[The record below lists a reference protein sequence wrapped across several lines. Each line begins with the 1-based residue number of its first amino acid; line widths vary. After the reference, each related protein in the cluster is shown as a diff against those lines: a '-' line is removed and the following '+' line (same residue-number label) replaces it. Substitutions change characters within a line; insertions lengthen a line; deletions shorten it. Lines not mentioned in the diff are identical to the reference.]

1 MRWMVVPLLMLSLA
15 NAQDARATLESGD
28 ELQGSVAGLYAEGV
42 AMLVEGSER
51 FIPWVDLKA
60 PGLRVTSDV
69 AVMFG
74 NGDRVTARVLRLEDD
89 ALVIAATFIPEGR
102 IPTAA
107 LPPRPAPTPERPAQ
121 EAAETSAEE
130 AAKPILDPADWNG
143 SVALLGTFRKGN
155 TDSGLFQLNA
165 TLKRQWTSDRLK
177 LYGSVAY
184 GKTEGEHTAGSI
196 MAGGKWD
203 HFYHEDFYS
212 YTRSEFEYDKIKNLD
227 LRVTSGIGAGVNLW
241 RGDKDHQSFDLE
253 AGVDYLHQSYDSET
267 PRNDASGRGAFV
279 YKNRLFGSWLLSEEF
294 EIIFPFVDP
303 SDFIISSTTKL
314 QTALSKRWNLQNTFE
329 VEYSG
334 KPADDTTALDLR
346 LLVGL
351 EYKF

>member
-107 LPPRPAPTPERPAQ
+107 LPPQTGAHAG
-121 EAAETSAEE
+121 ET
-130 AAKPILDPADWNG
+130 
-143 SVALLGTFRKGN
+143 
-155 TDSGLFQLNA
+155 
-165 TLKRQWTSDRLK
+165 
-177 LYGSVAY
+177 
-184 GKTEGEHTAGSI
+184 
-196 MAGGKWD
+196 
-203 HFYHEDFYS
+203 
-212 YTRSEFEYDKIKNLD
+212 
-227 LRVTSGIGAGVNLW
+227 GA
-241 RGDKDHQSFDLE
+241 R
-253 AGVDYLHQSYDSET
+253 
-267 PRNDASGRGAFV
+267 RR
-279 YKNRLFGSWLLSEEF
+279 
-294 EIIFPFVDP
+294 
-303 SDFIISSTTKL
+303 
-314 QTALSKRWNLQNTFE
+314 
-329 VEYSG
+329 
-334 KPADDTTALDLR
+334 
-346 LLVGL
+346 
-351 EYKF
+351 